1 MIKSK
6 AKTKNFSSLS
16 VGIDISKDNFHAC
29 IAGLLPN
36 KQRKVV
42 SSTKFDNTATG
53 FEKFLTWVSYHI
65 GSYEQKPEFLMEASG
80 VYHENLA
87 FYLYEQDERV
97 VIVLGNHSKA
107 FMKSEG
113 IKTKNDKIDA
123 KGLAFMSL
131 VSDRRAWKPISPI
144 LQQIRTQ
151 TRHRA
156 GLQKE
161 LTRMRNRLHA
171 LNHSHRPDKLV
182 IKQLKVA
189 IKLLEKQDEQIIESL
204 QKIVKE
210 DKEFEQKLETVMSIP
225 GIGFISAITV
235 IAETN
240 GFELFTS
247 LKQLNSFAGY
257 DVVENQ
263 SGKHQGNTKI
273 SKKGNSHIRRILYF
287 PAFTA
292 VKQENVFKQLYQR
305 IYEKTKVK
313 MKAYTAVQRKL
324 LCTMYT
330 LWKKEEEFKDKQNK
344 ENKENKENKQNF
356 VEEQIAL
363 LHEII

>member
-1 MIKSK
+1 MEKSK
-6 AKTKNFSSLS
+6 DFLSIS
-16 VGIDISKDNFHAC
+16 VGLDISKSSFESC
-29 IAGLLPN
+29 ITGLLGSLEREVISSRGFSN
-36 KQRKVV
+36 DSAGFASFLSWFTNCV
-42 SSTKFDNTATG
+42 SSYDLSVTY
-53 FEKFLTWVSYHI
+53 V
-65 GSYEQKPEFLMEASG
+65 MEATG
-80 VYHENLA
+80 VYHERLSW
-87 FYLYEQDERV
+87 YLYDLDKKV
-97 VIVLGNHSKA
+97 VLVLGNHAKA

-156 GLQKE
+156 RLQKE

-324 LCTMYT
+324 LCTIYT

-344 ENKENKENKQNF
+344 DNKDNKQNF
-356 VEEQIAL
+356 VEEQFAL
-363 LHEII
+363 LHEVI